1 MKLMKRF
8 LFNTSDFKEEILKN
22 KIYTITLIHK
32 NTLFTSNGKDFDL
45 EIARKKA
52 YGEFYERFLCK
63 NFFEDYF
70 IDNLY
75 SDAKKTKFLNKKL
88 YEFYEIENL
97 EKEDLIDFNS
107 SSFEVLSIP
116 FESNKKEII
125 YFPINLIQNLYA
137 SNGMAFHFDKKKA
150 IFNALFEV
158 MERFVKFYVLKNIFP
173 LPKINHKYNNEF
185 IQIYDATLEGKYPVM
200 AAGFIKDNKIILTFG
215 SDFNLENAIKKAY
228 LELFQGRDDLENAGE
243 IIDDTFQCSD
253 SFNLEKH
260 FISSDGDVHKNIING
275 NFKEIKW
282 QFEEKFDYFDE
293 YYIKDYSFKNYYAF
307 HLIVPSFSEIYPI
320 DDLIYNNKNQGKL
333 YRDFVLKYKNY
344 SKFEIIENFETLNQF
359 LDVGKFIGV
368 EFKENL
374 NINEFIQKIKNSEF
388 TYEFN
393 DRYLNVLKMPGRA
406 FTQ

>member
-1 MKLMKRF
+1 
-8 LFNTSDFKEEILKN
+8 
-22 KIYTITLIHK
+22 
-32 NTLFTSNGKDFDL
+32 
-45 EIARKKA
+45 
-52 YGEFYERFLCK
+52 
-63 NFFEDYF
+63 
-70 IDNLY
+70 
-75 SDAKKTKFLNKKL
+75 
-88 YEFYEIENL
+88 
-97 EKEDLIDFNS
+97 
-107 SSFEVLSIP
+107 
-116 FESNKKEII
+116 
-125 YFPINLIQNLYA
+125 
-137 SNGMAFHFDKKKA
+137 MAFHFDKKKA

-260 FISSDGDVHKNIING
+260 FVSSDGDVHKNIING